1 MPEGHTIHRLA
12 RDHQRWFAGQSVLC
26 LSPQGRFEG
35 EAQKISGRALRRVT
49 AHGKHLFYHFTSR
62 TLIHVHLGLYG
73 KFRVHRNPAGPP
85 RGAVRWR
92 MTGQERTFDLNGP
105 NRCELIDGR
114 GYQSVI
120 KRLGEDPLQPDADA
134 DRVWERWRRSRAAV
148 GSILLNQAVVAGVG
162 NVYRAEILFRLG
174 WHPDTPAN
182 RFDRDDFDELWSLT
196 RELLEIGVKYNR
208 IITVPWNELPRA
220 ASRLRGSERLNVYKQ
235 NCCRGCGGSVE
246 HWALA
251 GRTIYAC
258 LRCQVRS

>member
-162 NVYRAEILFRLG
+162 NVYRAEVLFDAGVDPRRPGKELSREECEWIWDRLVE
-174 WHPDTPAN
+174 WLAV
-182 RFDRDDFDELWSLT
+182 
-196 RELLEIGVKYNR
+196 GVKYNR
-208 IITVPWNELPRA
+208 IITAEPPEDKPR
-220 ASRLRGSERLNVYKQ
+220 SRMNREERLMCYKKRLCTWCESPVS
-235 NCCRGCGGSVE
+235 NWELG
-246 HWALA
+246 

-258 LRCQVRS
+258 LECQT